1 YVQAS
6 APIQALD
13 IFNASGQ
20 KIYYERGH
28 GNFEQRCTLQL
39 PEGLYWIQVTQTN
52 GIVLRKALII
62 SHSK

>member
-1 YVQAS
+1 
-6 APIQALD
+6 L
-13 IFNASGQ
+13 
-20 KIYYERGH
+20 H
-28 GNFEQRCTLQL
+28 L